1 MASTNKLVVGASL
14 PILPILPIST
24 ISLSIGFYAAHIS
37 IMLAFAGRPVG
48 CAHVFARDP

>member
-14 PILPILPIST
+14 PIQPILFVFLIDR
-24 ISLSIGFYAAHIS
+24 IYAAHIS

-48 CAHVFARDP
+48 CAHVLARGP